1 MNNDKKHNYWADH
14 IEKNQHK
21 KHEVYT
27 IITIKERLHQKL
39 GDDFWNIR
47 PQFQAPVL
55 RPNHKYAFID
65 LYFPSFLVG
74 VEIDEQQH
82 ENKKNKDAD
91 AERTL
96 DLIQQLQASQRKK
109 YEEIRIIPY
118 IEEDFEKGVNKV
130 VDLIVKKYESYK
142 TKPVWNNLD
151 PFSFYEERNEMSVED
166 DVIFK
171 NKQELIGVMLNI
183 EDYHNNAPGF
193 PKNKYPTLS
202 QNGYEFYV
210 FNKDSLYIKKMNGK
224 KKKGVERY
232 YNVFSK
238 DFSEFRMYSDR
249 FNNPD
254 IRTKDEQKMKK
265 QDKIPKRVIGAKS
278 KNGVV
283 FCGVYEFD
291 GLQKDPKPKPQ
302 YLGMP
307 YYQSFKLI
315 SRSFSFDLCRKI
327 ISNPK

>member
-1 MNNDKKHNYWADH
+1 MNNDDKHNYWADQ
-14 IEKNQHK
+14 ISKNQHK
-21 KHEVYT
+21 KHEIHT
-27 IITIKERLHQKL
+27 IISIKERLHQKL
-39 GDDFWNIR
+39 RDDFWNIR

-55 RPNHKYAFID
+55 RPNHKFAFID
-65 LYFPSFLVG
+65 LYFPFFGVG
-74 VEIDEQQH
+74 IEIDEQQH

-91 AERTL
+91 TERTL
-96 DLIQQLQASQRKK
+96 DLIQQLQASQRKDYK
-109 YEEIRIIPY
+109 EIRIKPY
-118 IEEDFEKGVNKV
+118 IEKDFEQGVNEV
-130 VDLIVKKYESYK
+130 VDLIVREYESSE
-142 TKPVWNNLD
+142 TKPVWNLD
-151 PFSFYEERNEMSVED
+151 PFSFYKGKNEMSVKDE
-166 DVIFK
+166 VIFK

-183 EDYHNNAPGF
+183 KDYHNRAPGF
-193 PKNKYPTLS
+193 PKNKYPALS

-224 KKKGVERY
+224 RKKGVERY
-232 YNVFSK
+232 YNVFRE

-291 GLQKDPKPKPQ
+291 GFQEDPKPQ
-302 YLGMP
+302 YSDMS
-307 YYQSFKLI
+307 YYQSYKII
-315 SRSFSFDLCRKI
+315 SRSFSFDLCRKV
-327 ISNPK
+327 ISNHK